1 MTAAQRRASGRPSPA
16 RSTRSLAAV
25 VLAAGRGKR
34 LKSARPKVL
43 HEICGR
49 AILWHVLRALQGAKP
64 DRIVI
69 VVADAG
75 GPVEEAVRS
84 WGVTPEPEFVVQ
96 QERLG
101 TGHAVATAE
110 HAVGHA
116 DDVLVMAGDDPL
128 FQPEHVRAVVRAH
141 RRTKA
146 AGTILTTTL
155 DDPKGYGRIV
165 RDEHGELLEIG
176 EEPDASPEVRAIR
189 EVATLVYAFRRDDL
203 YRALPLVGR
212 ENRQR
217 EYYLH
222 HVFPILRDK
231 GERIRLVPTDVGGV
245 LPQVNSRAGIARAER
260 VMRARIL
267 EDHMANGVTIV
278 DPDATYVDVDVRIGA
293 DTSLLPLT
301 FLQGDTRIGAGCTIG
316 PSTRIVDTR
325 VGDGAEI
332 TFSVV
337 RGSRLGPGALVGP
350 YASLRPGTVI
360 DERGKAGTFV
370 EMKNTRVGA
379 GSKVPHL
386 SYMGDAVI
394 GRHVNVGAGTIT
406 CNYDGYEKHPTVIG
420 DDSFIGSDTMLVA
433 PVRLGK
439 RSWTGAGSVIA
450 KDVPAG
456 SLAVERAEQRTVRG
470 YDERK
475 RAGHDGRGP
484 GGKRTGDTP
493 KRRGSGR

>member
-1 MTAAQRRASGRPSPA
+1 
-16 RSTRSLAAV
+16 V

-49 AILWHVLRALQGAKP
+49 AILWHVLRALQGARP

-69 VVADAG
+69 VVSDAG
-75 GPVEEAVRS
+75 GPVEEAVRA
-84 WGVTPEPEFVVQ
+84 WGITPEPEFVVQ

-110 HAVGHA
+110 QAVGRA

-128 FQPEHVRAVVRAH
+128 FLPEHVRETIRAH
-141 RRTKA
+141 RRSKA

-176 EEPDASPEVRAIR
+176 EEPDASDEVRAIH

-231 GERIRLVPTDVGGV
+231 GERIRLVPIDVGGM
-245 LPQVNSRAGIARAER
+245 LPQVNSRAGIARAGH
-260 VMRARIL
+260 VMQARIL
-267 EDHMANGVTIV
+267 EDHMTNGVTVV
-278 DPDATYVDVDVRIGA
+278 DPDVTYVDVDVKIGA
-293 DTSLLPLT
+293 DTTLLPLT
-301 FLQGDTRIGAGCTIG
+301 FLQGDTRIGGGCTIG

-325 VGDGAEI
+325 VGDGVEV

-360 DERGKAGTFV
+360 DDGGKAGTFV

-420 DDSFIGSDTMLVA
+420 DESFIGSDTMLVA

-456 SLAVERAEQRTVRG
+456 ALAVERAEQRTVRG
-470 YDERK
+470 YDDRK
-475 RAGHDGRGP
+475 RSTHEGRGP

>member
-49 AILWHVLRALQGAKP
+49 AILWHVLRALKGARP

-69 VVADAG
+69 VVSDAG

-84 WGVTPEPEFVVQ
+84 WGFTPEPEFVVQ

-110 HAVGHA
+110 QAVGGC

-128 FQPEHVRAVVRAH
+128 FLPEHVRSVVRAH
-141 RRTKA
+141 RRTKVA
-146 AGTILTTTL
+146 ATILTTVL

-176 EEPDASPEVRAIR
+176 EEPDAPPEVRALH
-189 EVATLVYAFRRDDL
+189 EVATLVYAFRRADL

-231 GERIRLVPTDVGGV
+231 GERIRLVPIDVGGV
-245 LPQVNSRAGIARAER
+245 LPQVNSRAGIARAGHA
-260 VMRARIL
+260 MRARIL

-278 DPDATYVDVDVRIGA
+278 DPDTTYVDVDVRIGA
-293 DTSLLPLT
+293 DTTLLPLT
-301 FLQGDTRIGAGCTIG
+301 FLQGDTRVGDGCTIG

-325 VGDGAEI
+325 VGDGAEV

-337 RGSRLGPGALVGP
+337 RGARLGLGALVGP

-360 DERGKAGTFV
+360 DQRGKAGTFV
-370 EMKNTRVGA
+370 EMKNARIGA

-386 SYMGDAVI
+386 SYVGDALI

-406 CNYDGYEKHPTVIG
+406 CNYDGYEKHRTVIG

-450 KDVPAG
+450 KDVPGG
-456 SLAVERAEQRTVRG
+456 SLAVERADQRTVKG
-470 YDERK
+470 YDDRK
-475 RAGHDGRGP
+475 RKAHDGRGP